1 MNILKTQFSQLPF
14 GHHAYGIESN
24 QSIFSSLEEVLP
36 KEEFSYIVHK
46 QYDTLKINDA
56 RMIKSLQIEKTD
68 KASLFVLEC
77 TMINHE
83 AQNALLKVLEEP
95 TPNTYFIL
103 VCPSIKKL
111 LPTLQ
116 SRLDVLLLPKNTDDK
131 SGALPSSE
139 FLAWSL
145 SERFEYIKKRT
156 DKKSESPLIK
166 LDVLLFLDNLE
177 LIITSNRDNYN
188 LNLLEVIFQARSS
201 LHAKGASNK
210 MILEM
215 IAIHV

>member
-1 MNILKTQFSQLPF
+1 
-14 GHHAYGIESN
+14 
-24 QSIFSSLEEVLP
+24 
-36 KEEFSYIVHK
+36 
-46 QYDTLKINDA
+46 
-56 RMIKSLQIEKTD
+56 
-68 KASLFVLEC
+68 
-77 TMINHE
+77 
-83 AQNALLKVLEEP
+83 
-95 TPNTYFIL
+95 
-103 VCPSIKKL
+103 
-111 LPTLQ
+111 
-116 SRLDVLLLPKNTDDK
+116 LPKNTDDK